1 MPEGLTPIALPPP
14 NQPIR
19 PHNQHHHKINSRHII
34 HISGSDR
41 HVRRKGIR
49 GGREERPAEENTVGK
64 ETERAEPEGTMSDI
78 VATADEKARNWN
90 GIGYIEEDDAGC
102 RHAVAMLL
110 NAVEHPSQRHPIM
123 DTMTQEARWALR
135 GTFNFGSTLD
145 KNLLNGR
152 PRSRAKLQHRRDC
165 QVWHAI

>member
-19 PHNQHHHKINSRHII
+19 PHNHHHHKINSRHII

-41 HVRRKGIR
+41 HVRRKAIR
-49 GGREERPAEENTVGK
+49 CGREERPAEENTVGK

-78 VATADEKARNWN
+78 VAAADEKARNWN

-102 RHAVAMLL
+102 RHAV
-110 NAVEHPSQRHPIM
+110 ECCRTSEPKTSYYGYY
-123 DTMTQEARWALR
+123 DARSEVGIERNVQFW
-135 GTFNFGSTLD
+135 FNLG
-145 KNLLNGR
+145 
-152 PRSRAKLQHRRDC
+152 
-165 QVWHAI
+165 